1 LAAGVRGLAAR
12 AKRFS
17 EQAAQP
23 SEASHPAMAQA
34 TEGTIEV
41 NMEEGRAHVDPLAAE
56 KSAAGVKTSSRAS
69 AIVETAVT
77 EQVHDELEKKKDV
90 LKAHQIQGTLDART
104 VSDAVTGGG
113 RSSNP
118 TAADQLGLDI
128 LAGFRRKVFG
138 LLIVQSAVI
147 WGLAA
152 AIARIPVILDRNML
166 DYDKEK
172 KEFYQDCGIAAGVF
186 ILAIIA
192 LAFVARYRW
201 RWSQSLIALSMFTVI
216 MSTFLGIVCGPNILL
231 GMGLALGGTLLVA
244 LPSCVRFKDRMI
256 EVLPVAM
263 VVAVIVVAAGIVGW
277 LMIAPE
283 IQAIWVI
290 PTLLLNA
297 IGMVWLGYQMDWIC
311 SRLNPDEFLL
321 PICLV
326 WSEILTVTLV
336 MILMVMAGDT
346 AACEPGGCSTGTFIY
361 CHCDC
366 WLYAD
371 GDSSRK
377 QYYRNLQ
384 RFEAPENGSA
394 APGQQTMDG
403 N

>member
-1 LAAGVRGLAAR
+1 MAA
-12 AKRFS
+12 
-17 EQAAQP
+17 
-23 SEASHPAMAQA
+23 A

-41 NMEEGRAHVDPLAAE
+41 KMEEGLAPEAVGA
-56 KSAAGVKTSSRAS
+56 KPSSRAS
-69 AIVETAVT
+69 IVVEHAVT
-77 EQVHDELEKKKDV
+77 DRAHDELEKKKDV
-90 LKAHQIQGTLDART
+90 LKAHQQHGTLEART

-113 RSSNP
+113 KASNP
-118 TAADQLGLDI
+118 DAADQLGLDI
-128 LAGFRRKVFG
+128 LAGFRRKVFAI
-138 LLIVQSAVI
+138 LLLQCAVI

-152 AIARIPVILDRNML
+152 GIARIPFIKDRNML
-166 DYDKEK
+166 DYSKEK
-172 KEFYQDCGIAAGVF
+172 REFYMDCGIAGGVF
-186 ILAIIA
+186 VLSVISLA
-192 LAFVARYRW
+192 VVSRYRYRW
-201 RWSQSLIALSMFTVI
+201 SRSLIALSIFTVI
-216 MSTFLGIVCGPNILL
+216 ISTFLGIVCGPNILL
-231 GMGLALGGTLLVA
+231 GLALALGGTFLVA
-244 LPSCVRFKDRMI
+244 LPTCVRFKDRMI

-263 VVAVIVVAAGIVGW
+263 IVAVLVLVVGIVGW
-277 LMIAPE
+277 LTIAPE
-283 IQAIWVI
+283 IDAMWVV
-290 PTLLLNA
+290 PSLLLNC
-297 IGMVWLGYQMDWIC
+297 IGMVWLGYEMDWIC